1 MVEGVVLMSRESV
14 RDRIESRDTVA
25 PSRTAD
31 STIALG
37 NLTEL
42 RTVLNTVPAMAAP
55 SKLAP
60 LRSTCVNFAVSS
72 DAWLNCVFLIS
83 APVKKEK
90 EKEKHAAGL
99 EPTNSSKKNNFMIIS
114 K

>member
-1 MVEGVVLMSRESV
+1 M

-42 RTVLNTVPAMAAP
+42 RTVLNTVPAIAAP

-60 LRSTCVNFAVSS
+60 LRSTCMNFAVSS

-90 EKEKHAAGL
+90 EKEKEKHAAGL
-99 EPTNSSKKNNFMIIS
+99 EPTNSSKKNNLMIIS